1 MIGPEAKDDKATGSK
16 GDGKPK
22 PDNKAEG
29 EIVPKANKDIS
40 AIKKGETE
48 EAKDGKDG
56 EGKKGEKGEKGE
68 KEEKKEPAREKVK
81 IDPKSLSLLGKPLGT
96 LLPFLESE
104 EIKSIPVEN
113 LEFTY
118 SEEKNSNFLPP
129 GLRLEVDVLLKNSLQ
144 WATDGLHKILGDQRT
159 PKKVHLSAYLGE
171 KRDWTKR
178 PKVDDFALR
187 GYFDDFGAQD
197 WVILKLKTL
206 GLEITATKA
215 ASKKPKDQKKP
226 KDDKDKDPDAD
237 KGAAEKDTAE
247 PASHD
252 TDEQAIEEPV
262 SVSTITEEPATQPEK
277 KDVSAEKGEKGST
290 PDTAKKDGDKGSSEG
305 DKKDKEKK
313 SYNYGFGFFG
323 TVSFLKVPHAN
334 SPLDLDIRIARDFVV
349 DKKDKDAGGKDSKGK
364 GDKDVKGEGD
374 GGKGSK
380 AEGESEGDKKIK
392 PADKQ
397 EAGEDGKETTEEPGQ
412 LAKTP
417 AATTDSEANAGAQDA
432 PEKPKKKEDK
442 PKSPADKTH
451 SDGKHKRVWNVVV
464 SCDEW
469 KDIWGVKNVTVS

>member
-1 MIGPEAKDDKATGSK
+1 MIGPEAKDDKGTGSK
-16 GDGKPK
+16 GDGQPK

-29 EIVPKANKDIS
+29 EIVPKANKDTS
-40 AIKKGETE
+40 VIKKGKTE
-48 EAKDGKDG
+48 EGKGGKDG
-56 EGKKGEKGEKGE
+56 EGEKGEKG
-68 KEEKKEPAREKVK
+68 EKKEPAREKVK
-81 IDPKSLSLLGKPLGT
+81 IDPKSLALLGKPLGK

-118 SEEKNSNFLPP
+118 CEEKNSNFFPP

-178 PKVDDFALR
+178 PKVNDFALR

-197 WVILKLKTL
+197 WDILKLKTL

-237 KGAAEKDTAE
+237 KGAAEKDTDKPSSHETDEQVIEEPDNVPTIKKE
-247 PASHD
+247 PAS
-252 TDEQAIEEPV
+252 
-262 SVSTITEEPATQPEK
+262 QPEK
-277 KDVSAEKGEKGST
+277 RDASAGKGEKGPT
-290 PDTAKKDGDKGSSEG
+290 ADTAKRDGEKGSSEG
-305 DKKDKEKK
+305 DKKDGEKK

-349 DKKDKDAGGKDSKGK
+349 EKKDKDGGKEDSKGK
-364 GDKDVKGEGD
+364 GDTDVKGEGD

-392 PADKQ
+392 AADKQ
-397 EAGEDGKETTEEPGQ
+397 ETGEDSKETTEESGQ

-417 AATTDSEANAGAQDA
+417 AATTDREANAGAQDA
-432 PEKPKKKEDK
+432 SGKPEKKEDK
-442 PKSPADKTH
+442 PKPPADKTH